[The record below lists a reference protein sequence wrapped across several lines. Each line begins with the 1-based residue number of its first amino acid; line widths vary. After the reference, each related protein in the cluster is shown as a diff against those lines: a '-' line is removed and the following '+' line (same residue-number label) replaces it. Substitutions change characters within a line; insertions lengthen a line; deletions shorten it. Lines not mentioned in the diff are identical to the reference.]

1 MRRSVRPILIF
12 FAVLFSLSLGTAA
25 FAVEEPV
32 DPPEG
37 KALWEFGLFNAA
49 ARIPDYRGS
58 DEYQTYVLP
67 LPYVIYRGRIIQ
79 ADREGVRGIF
89 FRTDRWE
96 SSFSA
101 WGNPPVD
108 EDNDDRRGMPELDA
122 IFEFGPAI
130 RWYFLGR
137 DFPDSLYAQ
146 ASIRAASSIDFGELD
161 VGYEGIHGAVNLVYD
176 NTRLLRDLGIGF
188 GANLGLDVA
197 DDRFNGYFYDVDPAY
212 ATPDRP
218 AFSAGGGYGGFSL
231 AVNAR
236 KRLTKSLSFGVY
248 SRWENSSG
256 AAFEDSP
263 LVGTEN
269 NFTIG
274 CALTWK
280 IWESEAR
287 APVD

>member
-1 MRRSVRPILIF
+1 MRRIPAGPFWILLAALF
-12 FAVLFSLSLGTAA
+12 FLSLGTAA
-25 FAVEEPV
+25 FAEEPV

-37 KALWEFGLFNAA
+37 QALWEFGLFNAA

-89 FRTDRWE
+89 FRTDRLE
-96 SSFSA
+96 SSFSV
-101 WGNPPVD
+101 WGNPPVND
-108 EDNDDRRGMPELDA
+108 DNDARRGMPDLDA
-122 IFEFGPAI
+122 IFEAGPAI
-130 RWYFLGR
+130 RWFFLGR
-137 DFPDSLYAQ
+137 DFPDSLHAQ

-161 VGYEGIHGAVNLVYD
+161 IRYEGIHGAVNLVYD

-188 GANLGLDVA
+188 GANLGLDIA
-197 DDRFNGYFYDVDPAY
+197 DGGLNGYFYDVDPAY
-212 ATPDRP
+212 ATPNRP
-218 AFSAGGGYGGFSL
+218 AFSSGGGYAGLSL

-236 KRLTKSLSFGVY
+236 KRLTESLSFGVY
-248 SRWENSSG
+248 SRWENSTG
-256 AAFEDSP
+256 AAYADSP

-280 IWESEAR
+280 IWQSEAR